1 MLTPPNPKSARTKYA
16 PELELDS
23 PFGCFKAFVLSPH
36 FLAKFDIEKVVISTV
51 GNSCYEANLVLMTK
65 TGDFPQLLQL
75 LQELKTFGFTP
86 AVKCVPGM
94 IDTLRVELIV
104 RDRH

>member
-1 MLTPPNPKSARTKYA
+1 MTTPNPKSTRTKYA

-23 PFGCFKAFVLSPH
+23 PFGSFKALVLSPH
-36 FLAKFDIEKVVISTV
+36 FLAKFEVSKVIISPV
-51 GNSCYEANLVLMTK
+51 VDASYECNLILMSK
-65 TGDFPQLLQL
+65 IGDFPKLLEL
-75 LQELKTFGFTP
+75 LQELKALGFSP

-94 IDTLRVELIV
+94 GDTLRVELIV